1 MTTQRQHLRTP
12 RRIFAN
18 LLPKRKTYYA
28 FILAAGMTLRVE
40 ITAPDA
46 RRARLEAE
54 DMADGGELLD
64 LLPA

>member
-28 FILAAGMTLRVE
+28 IILAAGQTCRVT
-40 ITAPDA
+40 ILAPDA
-46 RRARLEAE
+46 RKARLEAE
-54 DMADGGELLD
+54 YMADGGELLD
-64 LLPA
+64 LQPA